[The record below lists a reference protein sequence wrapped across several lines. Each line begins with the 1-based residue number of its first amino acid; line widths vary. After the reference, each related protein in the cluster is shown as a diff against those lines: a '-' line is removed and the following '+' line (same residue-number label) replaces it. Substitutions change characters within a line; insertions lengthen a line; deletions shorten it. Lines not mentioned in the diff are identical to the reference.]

1 MTGVVW
7 TVDQETHN
15 TVTVEFY
22 DSEMHRNFH
31 FTDPYRYDKACL
43 SKSLVTSDIFDQRS
57 RLTFI
62 DENGALFSS
71 SSPPDDGPAMIY
83 YRPHETWTTRG
94 DWRTQ
99 LPPGETVKGGQ
110 YSFLIGYGS

>member
-1 MTGVVW
+1 MW

-43 SKSLVTSDIFDQRS
+43 SKWLDTSDTFDQRS
-57 RLTFI
+57 QLMFI

-110 YSFLIGYGS
+110 FLS